1 MKNKNE
7 KDNKYEIVINEICG
21 FPLYSLING
30 YMNSEYVFGN
40 FFELEYVDDIIRDK
54 IKKEKTIKITVSYE
68 QFCELNPPNTIDSM
82 DLETKFKICE
92 ETHINNG
99 TRELTEEDE
108 QFFNDLEERS
118 KTYSKL
124 IEKFLLNNKI

>member
-40 FFELEYVDDIIRDK
+40 FFETAFDFLENFSGFIDFGQGKHIPNCAAIIFFVFVSTTISSISRE
-54 IKKEKTIKITVSYE
+54 ILAKENKGLIWLSA
-68 QFCELNPPNTIDSM
+68 QFIQSG
-82 DLETKFKICE
+82 KQ
-92 ETHINNG
+92 
-99 TRELTEEDE
+99 R
-108 QFFNDLEERS
+108 FFNLKRRNRFDS
-118 KTYSKL
+118 
-124 IEKFLLNNKI
+124 